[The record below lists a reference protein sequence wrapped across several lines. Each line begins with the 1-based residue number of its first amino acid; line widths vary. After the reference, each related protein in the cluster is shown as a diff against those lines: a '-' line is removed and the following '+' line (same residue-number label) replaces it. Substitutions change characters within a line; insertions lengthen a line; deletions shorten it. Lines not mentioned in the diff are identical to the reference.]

1 MYACVPVHMNE
12 QRQENQLEPTYNRSG
27 DPAEAKN
34 DREGWRDRVR
44 DIRTAG
50 AT

>member
-12 QRQENQLEPTYNRSG
+12 QRQENKLESTYNRSG
-27 DPAEAKN
+27 DSAEAMN

-44 DIRTAG
+44 DIHTAG